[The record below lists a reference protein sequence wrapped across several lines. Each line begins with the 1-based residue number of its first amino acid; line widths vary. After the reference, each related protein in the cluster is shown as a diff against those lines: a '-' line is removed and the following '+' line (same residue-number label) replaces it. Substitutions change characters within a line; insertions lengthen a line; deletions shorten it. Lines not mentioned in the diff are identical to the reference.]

1 VEYRIS
7 CRLIF
12 LQLKAPPMLQHTS
25 AVLPAPSQNSS
36 ATTPSTPE
44 RTCQWVAFC
53 VARDFGLEMAALFA
67 PTRGAPRTAFARQ
80 VAMYLAHTGFEL
92 SFETISRVFDRDRTT
107 VSHACHVVEDGRDDI
122 WLDCRLEALELFCRT
137 GWGALRQTM
146 PEISQ

>member
-1 VEYRIS
+1 MS
-7 CRLIF
+7 DK
-12 LQLKAPPMLQHTS
+12 LQVYFPATEGPAMLQS
-25 AVLPAPSQNSS
+25 SPSVLPAPSENSS
-36 ATTPSTPE
+36 APFTPE

-53 VARDFGLEMAALFA
+53 VARDFGLQMTALFA

-80 VAMYLAHTGFEL
+80 VAMYLAHIGFAL

-137 GWGALRQTM
+137 GWGAFQETM